1 MNSKINNVSQKEQN
15 INKNINN
22 KGTKIERTN
31 TKISKLH
38 HKTVVDSL
46 SARIHIGIIGPS
58 KCGKSSLLKAFIF
71 KTFNPSFKEDSFLN
85 IHKLILTIDMKPI
98 EVIIT
103 EIAINK
109 ETTNEKIAGQL
120 TNTMDV
126 IFLCHEMTEK
136 DTSFNEED
144 IKKMIAYIN
153 NITNKKSI
161 LLYLVGCKLDQK
173 FESLGN
179 DTTNIYEKIP
189 PYKLTTYGQRIKTFV
204 DGNKIKK
211 FFATS
216 ALLNF
221 NISELFEHAII
232 SAAYIKYK
240 IFHELKKNSNEN
252 DNKNIDDNKG
262 NNIFD
267 EIEDKSDKLLD
278 EEEFIQRCNI
288 F

>member
-1 MNSKINNVSQKEQN
+1 MISNLKNVGVKDQSN
-15 INKNINN
+15 NKNINI
-22 KGTKIERTN
+22 KGAKTEITN
-31 TKISKLH
+31 TKYH
-38 HKTVVDSL
+38 HDRVDSL
-46 SARIHIGIIGPS
+46 AIRIHIGIIGPS

-71 KTFNPSFKEDSFLN
+71 KTFNPSLKEDTYLN

-103 EIAINK
+103 ELAINK
-109 ETTNEKIAGQL
+109 DITNEKIAAQL
-120 TNTMDV
+120 TKSMDV
-126 IFLCHEMTEK
+126 IFLCHEMKEK

-144 IKKMIAYIN
+144 TKKMIAYIN
-153 NITNKKSI
+153 NITNKKNI

-179 DTTNIYEKIP
+179 DTANIYEKIS

-211 FFATS
+211 FFETS

-221 NISELFEHAII
+221 NISELFEHAIM
-232 SAAYIKYK
+232 SATYAKYK
-240 IFHELKKNSNEN
+240 IFHEQKKNLSSNEN
-252 DNKNIDDNKG
+252 KSIDDNKG
-262 NNIFD
+262 NNVFD

>member
-1 MNSKINNVSQKEQN
+1 MKVKNVKDQN
-15 INKNINN
+15 RDNARNDTLRLT
-22 KGTKIERTN
+22 KGERTN
-31 TKISKLH
+31 TRITH
-38 HKTVVDSL
+38 NIVNSL
-46 SARIHIGIIGPS
+46 LIRIHIGIIGPQ
-58 KCGKSSLLKAFIF
+58 KCGKTSLLKAFIY
-71 KTFNPSFKEDSFLN
+71 KTFNPSLKEDTILN
-85 IHKLILTIDMKPI
+85 IHKLIITIDYKPI

-109 ETTNEKIAGQL
+109 KSTNETIAGEL
-120 TNTMDV
+120 TKSMDV
-126 IFLCHEMTEK
+126 IFLCHEMKER

-144 IKKMIAYIN
+144 TKRMIAYIN
-153 NITNKKSI
+153 NITNKKNI
-161 LLYLVGCKLDQK
+161 LIYLVGCKLDQK
-173 FESLGN
+173 FQSLGN
-179 DTTNIYEKIP
+179 NTANIYEKKA

-211 FFATS
+211 FFSTS

-232 SAAYIKYK
+232 SATYSKYK
-240 IFHELKKNSNEN
+240 DFHEQKKNVSSKE
-252 DNKNIDDNKG
+252 IESIGENKG

-267 EIEDKSDKLLD
+267 EIEEKYDKLLD

>member
-1 MNSKINNVSQKEQN
+1 MISNLKNVGVKDQSN
-15 INKNINN
+15 NKNINI
-22 KGTKIERTN
+22 KGAKTEITN
-31 TKISKLH
+31 TKYH
-38 HKTVVDSL
+38 HDRVDSL
-46 SARIHIGIIGPS
+46 AIRIHIGIIGPS

-71 KTFNPSFKEDSFLN
+71 KTFNPSLKEDTYLN

-109 ETTNEKIAGQL
+109 DITNEKIAAQL
-120 TNTMDV
+120 TKSMDV
-126 IFLCHEMTEK
+126 IFLCHEMKEK

-144 IKKMIAYIN
+144 TKKMIAYIN
-153 NITNKKSI
+153 NITNKKNI

-179 DTTNIYEKIP
+179 DTANIYEKIS

-211 FFATS
+211 FFETS

-221 NISELFEHAII
+221 NISELFEHAIM
-232 SAAYIKYK
+232 SATYAKYK
-240 IFHELKKNSNEN
+240 IFHEQKKNLSSNEN
-252 DNKNIDDNKG
+252 KSIDDNKG
-262 NNIFD
+262 NNVFD

>member
-1 MNSKINNVSQKEQN
+1 MISNLKNVGVKDQSN
-15 INKNINN
+15 NKNINI
-22 KGTKIERTN
+22 KGAKTERTN
-31 TKISKLH
+31 TKQH
-38 HKTVVDSL
+38 HDRVDSL
-46 SARIHIGIIGPS
+46 AIRIHIGIIGPS

-71 KTFNPSFKEDSFLN
+71 KTFNPSLKEDTYLN

-103 EIAINK
+103 ELAINK
-109 ETTNEKIAGQL
+109 DITNEKIAAQL
-120 TNTMDV
+120 TKSMDV
-126 IFLCHEMTEK
+126 IFLCHEMKEK

-144 IKKMIAYIN
+144 TKKMIAYIN
-153 NITNKKSI
+153 NITNKKNI

-179 DTTNIYEKIP
+179 DTANIYEKIS

-211 FFATS
+211 FFETS

-221 NISELFEHAII
+221 NISELFEHAIM
-232 SAAYIKYK
+232 SATYAKYK
-240 IFHELKKNSNEN
+240 IFHEQKKNLSSNEN
-252 DNKNIDDNKG
+252 KSIDDNKG

>member
-1 MNSKINNVSQKEQN
+1 MISNLKNVGLKDQSN
-15 INKNINN
+15 NKNINI
-22 KGTKIERTN
+22 KGAKTEITN
-31 TKISKLH
+31 TKH
-38 HKTVVDSL
+38 HHDRVDSL
-46 SARIHIGIIGPS
+46 AIRIHIGIIGPS

-71 KTFNPSFKEDSFLN
+71 KTFNPSLKEDTYLN

-103 EIAINK
+103 ELAINK
-109 ETTNEKIAGQL
+109 DITNEKIAAQL
-120 TNTMDV
+120 TKSMDV
-126 IFLCHEMTEK
+126 IFLCHEMKEK

-144 IKKMIAYIN
+144 TKKMIAYIN
-153 NITNKKSI
+153 NITNKKNI

-179 DTTNIYEKIP
+179 DTANIYEKIS

-211 FFATS
+211 FFETS

-221 NISELFEHAII
+221 NISELFEHAIM
-232 SAAYIKYK
+232 SATYAKYK
-240 IFHELKKNSNEN
+240 IFHEQKKNLSSNEN
-252 DNKNIDDNKG
+252 KSIDDNKG
-262 NNIFD
+262 NNSFD

>member
-1 MNSKINNVSQKEQN
+1 MKVKNVKEKNQNENNINSTIRPTKKERANSKL
-15 INKNINN
+15 
-22 KGTKIERTN
+22 THHLALN
-31 TKISKLH
+31 TLLI
-38 HKTVVDSL
+38 
-46 SARIHIGIIGPS
+46 RIHIGIIGPP
-58 KCGKSSLLKAFIF
+58 KCGKTSLLKAFIF
-71 KTFNPSFKEDSFLN
+71 KTFNPSLKEDTILN
-85 IHKLILTIDMKPI
+85 IHKLIITIDLKPI

-109 ETTNEKIAGQL
+109 NTTNETIAGEL
-120 TNTMDV
+120 TKSMDV
-126 IFLCHEMTEK
+126 IFLCHEMKER

-144 IKKMIAYIN
+144 TKKMIAYIN
-153 NITNKKSI
+153 NITNKKNI
-161 LLYLVGCKLDQK
+161 LIYLVGCKLDQK
-173 FESLGN
+173 FISLGN
-179 DTTNIYEKIP
+179 DTANIYEKKP

-211 FFATS
+211 FFETS

-232 SAAYIKYK
+232 SATYSKYK
-240 IFHELKKNSNEN
+240 TFHEQKKNTSSKEN
-252 DNKNIDDNKG
+252 INIDDHKG

-267 EIEDKSDKLLD
+267 EIEDKYDKLLD